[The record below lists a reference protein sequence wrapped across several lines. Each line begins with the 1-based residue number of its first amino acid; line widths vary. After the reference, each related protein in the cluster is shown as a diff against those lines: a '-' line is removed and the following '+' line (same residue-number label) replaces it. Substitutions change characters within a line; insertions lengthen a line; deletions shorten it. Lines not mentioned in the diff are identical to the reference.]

1 MDRLAFD
8 IAAALAIVFAAV
20 MAAHPHPVKSVLA
33 LVVSFFGLAACFV
46 LLGAPFV
53 AAIQVIVYA
62 GAILVLFLFVLM
74 LLNVGEEERQSDP
87 RPIQKWL
94 GSIAIVVF
102 AAALVRVLSASG
114 SDIPARSP
122 FDRAAASDIRSLA
135 RLIFTDYLLAF
146 EALSILLLA
155 ALVGAFVL
163 ARKEKRP

>member
-1 MDRLAFD
+1 MERLAFD
-8 IAAALAIVFAAV
+8 VAAALAVVFAVV

-46 LLGAPFV
+46 LLAAPFV

-74 LLNVGEEERQSDP
+74 LLNVSEEERLPDP

-94 GSIAIVVF
+94 GSIAILVF
-102 AAALVRVLSASG
+102 AVAFVKVLASSG

-135 RLIFTDYLLAF
+135 KLLFTEYLLAF
-146 EALSILLLA
+146 EALSILLLS

-163 ARKEKRP
+163 ARKEKGP

>member
-8 IAAALAIVFAAV
+8 IAAALAVVFAVV
-20 MAAHPHPVKSVLA
+20 MAVHPHPVKSVLA

-46 LLGAPFV
+46 VLAAPFV

-74 LLNVGEEERQSDP
+74 LLNVSEEERQPDP

-94 GSIAIVVF
+94 GSIAILVF
-102 AAALVRVLSASG
+102 AVAFVRVLSASG

-122 FDRAAASDIRSLA
+122 FDRAAAADIRALA
-135 RLIFTDYLLAF
+135 KLLFTQYLLAF
-146 EALSILLLA
+146 EALSILLLS

>member
-8 IAAALAIVFAAV
+8 IAAALAVVFAAV

-46 LLGAPFV
+46 LLAAPFV

-74 LLNVGEEERQSDP
+74 LLNVSEEERQPDP

-94 GSIAIVVF
+94 GSIAIIVF
-102 AAALVRVLSASG
+102 AVAFVRVLAASG

-122 FDRAAASDIRSLA
+122 FDRAAAADIRALA
-135 RLIFTDYLLAF
+135 KLLFTQYLLAF
-146 EALSILLLA
+146 EALSILLLS